1 MNSYSHTHNK
11 ITCCWVTISFLIKA
25 LLNRTEHVPRFSI
38 RLSWYR
44 FFLKSHFMFVCIC
57 WYLDVWMFICN
68 IKYRNIF
75 TFSNEPFVNLFVKS
89 NGDLISDKN
98 SDPKSKIHS
107 FIILM
112 TIAASTQEFY
122 ARYLRAISPQQQI
135 IKSFFIQLY
144 WNIVI
149 VTINEFVRPCEMHT
163 PSFSRCGFCQT

>member
-1 MNSYSHTHNK
+1 MLLSNNFLPNQSTVKSNQTRAPFQYTFIVIKIFTRIPFHVCLYMLVFGNSS
-11 ITCCWVTISFLIKA
+11 TIYNTI
-25 LLNRTEHVPRFSI
+25 NV
-38 RLSWYR
+38 
-44 FFLKSHFMFVCIC
+44 
-57 WYLDVWMFICN
+57 LD
-68 IKYRNIF
+68 IF
-75 TFSNEPFVNLFVKS
+75 TFSNVPFVNVFVKS